1 MSWQPMNTGLTD
13 LNVYSLAIDSTGAY
27 LHAGTASGFRLPG
40 RSLDLH
46 AGHSHPLLND
56 GRFSVT
62 ANFQQT
68 PEGPSAPATAITLT
82 NDTGYFWFFEPTNV
96 EMVVKV
102 LTGCP
107 VNDEYWVFAGGLTN
121 VGVDWR
127 VTNTVTGASK
137 NYSNAAGTPFQP
149 VQDSA
154 AFACP

>member
-1 MSWQPMNTGLTD
+1 MTRRVL
-13 LNVYSLAIDSTGAY
+13 IST
-27 LHAGTASGFRLPG
+27 LRTASGVFDYQIAVSTCTPDTHTLC
-40 RSLDLH
+40 
-46 AGHSHPLLND
+46 LND

-68 PEGPSAPATAITLT
+68 PEGPSVPATAIPLT

-149 VQDSA
+149 VQDSS